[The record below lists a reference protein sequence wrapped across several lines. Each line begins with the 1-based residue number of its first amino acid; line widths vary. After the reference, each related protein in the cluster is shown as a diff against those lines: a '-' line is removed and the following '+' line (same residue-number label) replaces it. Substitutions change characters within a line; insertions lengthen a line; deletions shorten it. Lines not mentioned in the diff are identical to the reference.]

1 MALQT
6 RRSNPAVGRLAGGL
20 VLCLLST
27 VAAAQ
32 YPRRAEGAAT
42 VAPSAR
48 QSFRMIRL
56 EGLGPEPGVCRRDPS
71 DVIHAG
77 GSYFVWYTKVTN
89 GPSIYQY
96 PSGYSGD
103 IWYATSKEGLNWK
116 EEGEALEKGAPGAF
130 DEFGVFTPGILV
142 AEGRYY
148 LFYTAVRSPMSEE
161 TPTAIGIA
169 TSSSPRGPWRRIRQN
184 PVLTPTRNPSLFDSF
199 RVDDSCLIVRG
210 GRYWLYYKGRQA
222 GHTPAETKWGLAIA
236 ERPEGPYLRLRE
248 QPVLT
253 SGHEVLVW
261 PEGEGVAALVGPT
274 GPEKN
279 TLQYAADGI
288 HFQVMAQICD
298 PPRAPGGF
306 RPDAFSNAAR
316 PRGMQWGVSMVI
328 APDPYLV
335 RFEMRARTKK

>member
-6 RRSNPAVGRLAGGL
+6 CRSNPALRWLAGGG
-20 VLCLLST
+20 VLCLLPL
-27 VAAAQ
+27 AATAQ
-32 YPRRAEGAAT
+32 DPRRAGGAAAA
-42 VAPSAR
+42 APSAR
-48 QSFRMIRL
+48 QTFRMIRL

-71 DVIHAG
+71 DVILAG
-77 GSYFVWYTKVTN
+77 DRYYIWYTKVRK
-89 GPSIYQY
+89 GPAVYQY

-116 EEGEALEKGAPGAF
+116 EEGEALGKGAPAAF

-169 TSSSPRGPWRRIRQN
+169 TASSPRGPWQRIRQN
-184 PVLTPTRNPSLFDSF
+184 PVLTPTRDLSLFDSF

-222 GHTPAETKWGLAIA
+222 RHTPAKTKWGLAIA
-236 ERPEGPYLRLRE
+236 DRPEGPYLRLRE
-248 QPVLT
+248 QPVLA

-261 PEGEGVAALVGPT
+261 PEGEGVTALVGPT

-288 HFQVMAQICD
+288 QFRVRARIVD

-316 PRGMQWGVSMVI
+316 ARGMQWGVSMVI

-335 RFEMRARTKK
+335 RFEMCAH